1 MQTVRTETFTRGS
14 LTAHRT
20 IPPSN
25 TEDDAVDWLLI
36 VAWKASFAALISLSL
51 SLCVCVCVV
60 CAGVCL
66 KPVISSVYTPIVAV
80 PLLHCNLTLL
90 RLSFDR
96 QMEK

>member
-51 SLCVCVCVV
+51 SLSLSVV